1 MAENPRFELSTYEKA
16 QKQLRDTGIQISP
29 ALDQQI
35 SEAKSQSTEKR
46 SELNKEIVE
55 KSWEESESL
64 NTTKAVPK
72 KTKLKSIPKKED
84 IKHTP
89 KKEINPVVIDPN
101 RTEISTDTN
110 GTYTNKYKNGK
121 RNSEHQLLNNG
132 TTWDTEYD
140 SSENKKRVV

>member
-16 QKQLRDTGIQISP
+16 QAQLKKSGIQNSP

-35 SEAKSQSTEKR
+35 SEARNQSTEKR

-55 KSWEESESL
+55 KSWEESESS
-64 NTTKAVPK
+64 NTTKDVPR
-72 KTKLKSIPKKED
+72 KTKLKSIPKKEE
-84 IKHTP
+84 IKTTP
-89 KKEINPVVIDPN
+89 KEEIKPVVIDPN

-110 GTYTNKYKNGK
+110 GTYTNKYKDGK
-121 RNSEHQLLNNG
+121 HISEHQLLNNG

-140 SSENKKRVV
+140 SSENRKRVV